1 MSIEILTPRLEQ
13 QYNDFLKS
21 QKSSTIY
28 YSLKYR
34 DLISRETSSY
44 PHYLV
49 SKKNDKI
56 NGIFPLMIKDGPLGK
71 IINSLPYFGSHGG
84 IVATDTSVIN
94 EFITYYNELLSTNNY
109 AASVIIENPFLKKID
124 YDQIKYN
131 EIDQRVSQITDISGD
146 YHELNDLLK
155 LFHSKTRNSIRKA
168 IKSNIEIS
176 INNKAWD
183 FVYNTH
189 LNNMKR
195 LEGNAKKKSFF
206 NLFKSIMKSEK
217 DFNIYVAKL
226 NSETIAALLIIYHGE
241 TVEYFTPVVKSEFRD
256 LQPMSLII
264 AKAMMDASVR
274 GFNCWNWGGTWLNQD
289 GVNRF
294 KSRWGTSNKLYNYYI
309 SIMNK
314 EIYDASKEYLMKHYD
329 GFYVIP
335 FNKIKNK

>member
-1 MSIEILTPRLEQ
+1 MSIEILNRRLEP
-13 QYNDFLKS
+13 QYDEFLRS

-28 YSLKYR
+28 YTLKYR
-34 DLISRETSSY
+34 DLISRETSSN
-44 PHYLV
+44 PLYLV

-84 IVATDTSVIN
+84 IIAADKKVTN
-94 EFITYYNELLSTNNY
+94 EFITYYNELLSANNY

-131 EIDQRVSQITDISGD
+131 ETDQRVSQTSDISGR
-146 YHELNDLLK
+146 YQELNDLLR

-168 IKSNIEIS
+168 IKSNIEVS
-176 INNKAWD
+176 INNNAWD
-183 FVYNTH
+183 FIYNTH

-195 LEGNAKKKSFF
+195 LEGKAKKRSFF

-226 NSETIAALLIIYHGE
+226 NNEMIAALLIIYHGK

-256 LQPMSLII
+256 LQPLSLII
-264 AKAMMDASVR
+264 AKAMMDSSAG

-314 EIYDASKEYLMKHYD
+314 EIYNASKEYLMKHYD

-335 FNKIKNK
+335 FNIIQNK